1 MSVNQ
6 SHSNIAQPTEAADNL
21 GGGLSDDRYCHHC
34 RKIALAY
41 DPTAGQARCRS
52 CGELA

>member
-1 MSVNQ
+1 MSVNR
-6 SHSNIAQPTEAADNL
+6 SHDEIGQRAETTGGL
-21 GGGLSDDRYCHHC
+21 TGGLSDDRYCHHC